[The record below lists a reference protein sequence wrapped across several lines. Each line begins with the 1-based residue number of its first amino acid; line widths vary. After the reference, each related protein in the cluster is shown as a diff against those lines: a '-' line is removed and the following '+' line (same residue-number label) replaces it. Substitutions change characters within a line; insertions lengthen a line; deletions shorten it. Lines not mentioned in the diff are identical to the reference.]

1 MPSSIAISITN
12 GGKGKGIIFKFESD
26 KNQKCFCLVG
36 MLTRTGIF
44 NYSHFSC
51 CGSIPNVVCE
61 ESHELS
67 GSTIF
72 NGRDIIKLFLL
83 HSLSMIETLTGPS
96 SVVSDIVWPQAS
108 R

>member
-1 MPSSIAISITN
+1 MFLFGRHAYKN
-12 GGKGKGIIFKFESD
+12 GYFQLQPLFVLWVNSE
-26 KNQKCFCLVG
+26 
-36 MLTRTGIF
+36 
-44 NYSHFSC
+44 
-51 CGSIPNVVCE
+51 VVCE